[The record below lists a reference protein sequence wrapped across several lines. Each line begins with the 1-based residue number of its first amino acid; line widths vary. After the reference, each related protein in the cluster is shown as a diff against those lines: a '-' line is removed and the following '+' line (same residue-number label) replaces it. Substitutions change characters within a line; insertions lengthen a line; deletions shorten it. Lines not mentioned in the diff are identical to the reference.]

1 MNKKSATAFIR
12 KQAKDMVPNIDRM
25 KFIEVVETELMN
37 LHEGNI
43 SRYGLRPSEVEKW
56 QQDWS

>member
-1 MNKKSATAFIR
+1 
-12 KQAKDMVPNIDRM
+12 MVPHIDRM
-25 KFIEVVETELMN
+25 KFIEIVETELMN

-56 QQDWS
+56 WQDWS